1 LSILEESILSIY
13 LRPVN
18 LNISKVKKGLKLL
31 GVFALASVLFYSCDQ
46 KTASTTQVVPTGE
59 GMPAGDMKVAF
70 VYTDSVINQYDY
82 FKKMSE
88 EITSKGKR
96 FDSDLQSRARG
107 FEQEVSTFQ
116 QTGGNMTPN
125 QARAKQEELMQKEQ
139 NLMTYRNNLMQEL
152 SADEA
157 KLMNDVYEQVQSY
170 IKDFASENDIDIIL
184 SYTRGGAMWYAT
196 EAIDVTASV
205 VEGLNKKYAANPAGA
220 TPASA
225 DTTSKK

>member
-1 LSILEESILSIY
+1 MAILAKSILSIY

-18 LNISKVKKGLKLL
+18 HNVLKVKKGLKFF
-31 GVFALASVLFYSCDQ
+31 GVLALASVLFYSCDQ
-46 KTASTTQVVPTGE
+46 KTATTSETATTGE
-59 GMPAGDMKVAF
+59 GMAAGEMKVAF
-70 VYTDSVINQYDY
+70 VYTDSVINKYDY

-88 EITSKGKR
+88 EITSKGQR

-107 FEQEVSTFQ
+107 FEQEVATFQ

-125 QARAKQEELMQKEQ
+125 QARAKQDELMQKEQ

-157 KLMNDVYEQVQSY
+157 KLMNDVYEQVQTY
-170 IKDFASENDIDIIL
+170 IKDYAKENGIDLIL
-184 SYTRGGAMWYAT
+184 SYTRGGAMWYANN
-196 EAIDVTASV
+196 AIDVTASV

-220 TPASA
+220 TPAPA
-225 DTTSKK
+225 DSTAKK

>member
-1 LSILEESILSIY
+1 MNHNKL
-13 LRPVN
+13 
-18 LNISKVKKGLKLL
+18 KVKKGLKIF
-31 GVFALASVLFYSCDQ
+31 GVLALASVLFYSCEQ
-46 KTASTTQVVPTGE
+46 KAATSTEVDSSGE
-59 GMPAGDMKVAF
+59 GMAAGDMKVAF
-70 VYTDSVINQYDY
+70 VYTDSVINKYEY

-88 EITSKGKR
+88 EITAKGQR

-125 QARAKQEELMQKEQ
+125 QARAKQDELVQKEQ

-157 KLMNDVYEQVQSY
+157 KMMNDIYVQVQEFVKEY
-170 IKDFASENDIDIIL
+170 AAENDIDIIL
-184 SYTRGGAMWYAT
+184 SYTRGGAMWYAN

-205 VEGLNKKYAANPAGA
+205 VEGLNKKYAANPTGA
-220 TPASA
+220 TPAAA